1 MPNNLPGEVEH
12 LTWFSQHLGPRF
24 QTAGLRV
31 QFHYDQAPGVHF
43 QVEPPKEYEAAIIKG
58 IEDGLTECFPNFPL
72 TGSVWIN
79 EVMVDEVN
87 SSPTGFYRAGLLA
100 IHQAKKLVEIS
111 SRVYVTPFA
120 M

>member
-1 MPNNLPGEVEH
+1 MPYNHPGEVELH
-12 LTWFSQHLGPRF
+12 TWFSQHVGPRF
-24 QTAGLRV
+24 QIAGLRV
-31 QFHYDQAPGVHF
+31 QFHYNQAPGVHF
-43 QVEPPKEYEAAIIKG
+43 QVAPPQEYEAAIIQG

-79 EVMVDEVN
+79 EVIVDEVN
-87 SSPTGFYRAGLLA
+87 SSQAGFYRAGLLA

-111 SRVYVTPFA
+111 SRVYGSPSA